1 MREVGRIVL
10 AVAAVAVA
18 ALVGC
23 GDPRTQRGQP
33 ALSASAQGPDW
44 TTYEDRRW
52 GYSVMFPSSWHRAG
66 RSLTPSITDPVEIL
80 SLATFPLREGDE
92 LCGARGEGALAR
104 VPPAGALVTI
114 QERGRGA
121 YGGPDFPPRPAH
133 FRSDS
138 ELAGRSTWPYC
149 AVRTGDPPLPMLD
162 YWFGFGDAGRAFHV
176 LVAVG
181 KSAPAEVR
189 RDAFRILDSLR
200 FDASA
205 KPDWRS
211 SG

>member
-1 MREVGRIVL
+1 VREVGRIVL
-10 AVAAVAVA
+10 GVAAVAVA

-23 GDPRTQRGQP
+23 GDRQIERGEP
-33 ALSASAQGPDW
+33 AQSASAKAPGW
-44 TTYEDRRW
+44 TYEDRRW
-52 GYSVMFPSSWHRAG
+52 GYSVTFPSNWHRAG

-92 LCGARGEGALAR
+92 LCGARGGGPLAR
-104 VPPAGALVTI
+104 VEPAGALVTI

-121 YGGPDFPPRPAH
+121 YGGADFPPRPSH
-133 FRSDS
+133 FRPDPA
-138 ELAGRSTWPYC
+138 LPGRSTWPYC
-149 AVRTGDPPLPMLD
+149 AVRPGDPPLPMLD

-181 KSAPAEVR
+181 RSAPAGVR

-200 FDASA
+200 FDANV
-205 KPDWRS
+205 KPDWQS